1 MALADSLWVGRSGG
15 FVAALGTRIWSIDD
29 YDNDVSAQHR
39 LNEWNAALHLY
50 RENPVLGA
58 GLGTRVQF
66 HSPMYS
72 DDEKPR
78 EGYWSDDFYVHNAYV
93 WIATKMGT
101 AGLVIYLFLFGSAF
115 KAALTAA
122 RSSANPEERGLLI
135 GILGALVSLIVLSM
149 FGPTV
154 FTINQAPF
162 AAFAFAVAYK
172 LSEEGRSPRMLPSL
186 EPAY

>member
-1 MALADSLWVGRSGG
+1 VGRSGD

-39 LNEWNAALHLY
+39 FNEWNAALRLFE
-50 RENPVLGA
+50 ENPVAGA

-78 EGYWSDDFYVHNAYV
+78 EGYWSDDFYIHNAYI

-101 AGLVIYLFLFGSAF
+101 AGLVIYLFLFGIAL

-122 RSSANPEERGLLI
+122 RFSTNPEERGLLL
-135 GILGALVSLIVLSM
+135 GIIGALVSLIVLSM

-162 AAFAFAVAYK
+162 AAFAFAIAHT
-172 LSEEGRSPRMLPSL
+172 LSEEASTRRILPSV